1 MKFVEQTKFVT
12 NGELEKHNTL
22 RGLNRIQSIS
32 GRFSKYDMLISTML
46 KVDLAVLSKKL
57 EKAGIC

>member
-22 RGLNRIQSIS
+22 RGLTTIFKS
-32 GRFSKYDMLISTML
+32 
-46 KVDLAVLSKKL
+46 AVHMVLYMTPV
-57 EKAGIC
+57 E